1 MRMKILAAAALVACT
16 LLALGAP
23 ASAGENL
30 HVEVNKV
37 VVGSAPA
44 GTTFTVHYACTDGG
58 PSGDLT
64 FDATGDPVPAND
76 NFFNANVPGTTCTIT
91 EIGTGGATTVAYA
104 CEDDGV
110 NATCAPSGNEVTFD
124 SPEQTSTSVIFT
136 VTNTFD
142 GATPT
147 TTPGSTPA
155 SATPGAEPATAVAGV
170 PRLTG

>member
-1 MRMKILAAAALVACT
+1 MRTKILAAIGLAAATVV
-16 LLALGAP
+16 ALGAP

-30 HVEVNKV
+30 HVEVNKI

-44 GTTFTVHYACTDGG
+44 GTTFTVHYTCTDGG

-91 EIGTGGATTVAYA
+91 ETGTGGATTVEYA

-110 NATCAPSGNEVTFD
+110 NASCAPSGNEATFD
-124 SPEQTSTSVIFT
+124 SPDQTSTSVTFT
-136 VTNTFD
+136 VTNTF
-142 GATPT
+142 AEPTPG
-147 TTPGSTPA
+147 TTPA
-155 SATPGAEPATAVAGV
+155 GAAAPEPATAVV
-170 PRLTG
+170 STPVFTG